1 MSQIDGSDSDEE
13 PDVADALF
21 LPPCVLKARRGQ
33 PKHWAQPA
41 QGWRPITEPPP
52 VVAQRALPA
61 DAPKDLYPRRKQEQ
75 SIGEDHEQSHSLA
88 DLFEAEEP
96 APVVGETLDVDSEDD
111 PFEYEVLS
119 PEEAKAKT
127 EIWDELNKDIAP
139 MLSKKDS
146 AAKRRQARQEEELQQ
161 KEEEKRLAEE
171 SVQEPQGY
179 SSWSKSAGSEGSEA
193 ATGALPLANPA
204 TLMTSSQRL
213 RSRWRSIFSSTSGR
227 PRLLPAVL
235 QVSH

>member
-1 MSQIDGSDSDEE
+1 MSQKMWAQTSHFCAGGDEPKMWAQMSPLPRGDSDEE

-75 SIGEDHEQSHSLA
+75 SIGEDHEESHTLA
-88 DLFEAEEP
+88 DLFDEAEEP

-146 AAKRRQARQEEELQQ
+146 AAKRRQARQEDGVAAEGGGKKAGGRIRATAAGRRAPGA
-161 KEEEKRLAEE
+161 KEAR
-171 SVQEPQGY
+171 PRQGL
-179 SSWSKSAGSEGSEA
+179 SHWR
-193 ATGALPLANPA
+193 T
-204 TLMTSSQRL
+204 QRL
-213 RSRWRSIFSSTSGR
+213 
-227 PRLLPAVL
+227 
-235 QVSH
+235 